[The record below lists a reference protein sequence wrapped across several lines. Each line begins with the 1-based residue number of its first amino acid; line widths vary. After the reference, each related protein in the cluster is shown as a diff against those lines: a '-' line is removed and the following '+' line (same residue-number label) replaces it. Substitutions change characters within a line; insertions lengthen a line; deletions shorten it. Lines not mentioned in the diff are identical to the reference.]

1 MASVNFHLR
10 DNKSDKSTPIVLYLS
25 HNGQRIKI
33 ATGERIHPR
42 NCNGQKQRA
51 KKSATQAM
59 SLNLFLKRLAERVVE
74 IVRELKVSDGALSPT
89 IIRSKVNQFLEKG
102 DETKLDFHQFV
113 QSYIEQ
119 VANEKSKAVIQRY
132 GIHYKHLLE
141 FEKASKLR
149 IEFEGIDL
157 RFYERLKHYI
167 IAKKQLSE
175 NTFGSIIKTL
185 KIFLGEATTKG
196 YNQNLTFKHK
206 KFKKIDKPAEAIYL
220 TISEIE
226 SLYYLDLSDNEKL
239 EKNRDAFIIGCY
251 TGLRFS
257 DFIRLED
264 HHFVDD
270 QFVKIIT
277 QKTKQ
282 QVIIPMHPFI
292 KAIREKY
299 TENVAPSKRGKS
311 NTTINK
317 HLKELG
323 RLANINTP
331 IIQRNTI
338 KGESI
343 KRKYELITTHT
354 ARRSF
359 ATNAFLAGIPPLSIM
374 KITGHKTERAFMR
387 YIRISQQDN
396 ANKLATHPFFSLT
409 SKTA

>member
-1 MASVNFHLR
+1 M
-10 DNKSDKSTPIVLYLS
+10 
-25 HNGQRIKI
+25 
-33 ATGERIHPR
+33 
-42 NCNGQKQRA
+42 
-51 KKSATQAM
+51 
-59 SLNLFLKRLAERVVE
+59 AERVIE
-74 IVRELKVSDGALSPT
+74 IIRELKVSEGALSPS

-113 QSYIEQ
+113 QTYIEQ
-119 VANEKSKAVIQRY
+119 VTNEKSKAVIQRY
-132 GIHYKHLLE
+132 GIHYKHLFE
-141 FEKASKLR
+141 FEKVSKQR
-149 IEFEGIDL
+149 IEFESIDL

-185 KIFLGEATTKG
+185 KIFLGEATARG
-196 YNQNLTFKHK
+196 CNQNLTFKHK

-220 TISEIE
+220 TIPEIKR
-226 SLYYLDLSDNEKL
+226 LYYLDLSDCQRL
-239 EKNRDAFIIGCY
+239 ERNRDAFIIGCY

-257 DFIRLED
+257 DFICLED

-270 QFVKIIT
+270 QFVKVIT
-277 QKTKQ
+277 KKTKQ
-282 QVIIPMHPFI
+282 QVIIPMHPFV
-292 KAIREKY
+292 KVIREKY
-299 TENVAPSKRGKS
+299 KEEVDPSKRGKS

-331 IIQRNTI
+331 IIQRTRN
-338 KGESI
+338 KGENI

-396 ANKLATHPFFSLT
+396 ANKLAAHPFFSLT